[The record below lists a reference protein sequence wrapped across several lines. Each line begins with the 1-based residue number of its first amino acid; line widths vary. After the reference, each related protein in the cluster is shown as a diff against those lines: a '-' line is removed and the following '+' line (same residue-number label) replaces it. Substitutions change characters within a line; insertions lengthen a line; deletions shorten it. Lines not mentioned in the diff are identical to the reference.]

1 MGTNIRELTPAIA
14 IHPGEFIQDEIKAN
28 GYTQASFA
36 KHIGMEKSQL
46 NEIIKGKR
54 DVNVDFAILLE
65 TALGLEAIY
74 WLNLQSQYN
83 IDVARI
89 NKKTSERQQA
99 MTIIEESSD
108 FIAIKY
114 FRKQKVISGNPISDI
129 PTLSEIYGIESLN
142 QIQNVFQAA
151 TFARFRKSE
160 KLAIDKVN
168 LVGWVKYSEYVAK
181 HISVKPFLENA
192 WDSLKEDLRTLFHK
206 NENVHETAQ
215 EILSEYGIKLLY
227 QQKAEKAPIDGI
239 AFWSGDNPSIAMTL
253 RHKRLDNFA
262 FTLFHELGH
271 IFLHLK
277 GDKTKEIIDL
287 ASNDDEFK
295 TSKEELEANEFSRNN
310 LIPADKWSTFKSMG
324 EWYEKDVYD
333 FANEINIHP
342 SIVLGRLCFELDHY
356 AITTTI
362 DKSIN

>member
-1 MGTNIRELTPAIA
+1 
-14 IHPGEFIQDEIKAN
+14 
-28 GYTQASFA
+28 
-36 KHIGMEKSQL
+36 HIGMEKSQL

-54 DVNVDFAILLE
+54 DFNTELAILLE
-65 TALGLEAIY
+65 TALGLEAMY

-83 IDVARI
+83 IDLARI
-89 NKKTSERQQA
+89 DQSKSERLVA
-99 MTIIEESSD
+99 MTTIEECSS

-114 FRKQKVISGNPISDI
+114 LRKQKVISGDPVSDI
-129 PTLSEIYGIESLN
+129 PVLSNIYGIENLG
-142 QIQNVFQAA
+142 QIQHVFEAA
-151 TFARFRKSE
+151 QFARFRKSE
-160 KLAIDKVN
+160 KLAVDKVN

-181 HISVKPFLENA
+181 SITVKPFLESA
-192 WDSLKEDLRTLFHK
+192 WDSLKEELRTLFHR
-206 NENVHETAQ
+206 NENVHDTAQ

-287 ASNDDEFK
+287 ARNDEEFK

-310 LIPADKWSTFKSMG
+310 LIPADKWSSFKSMG
-324 EWYEKDVYD
+324 EWYEEDVYE

-356 AITTTI
+356 AIKTTI
-362 DKSIN
+362 DKAIN